1 MASIAIKAAMLD
13 SAVKAV
19 EGAMYAVAEAQG
31 KEAPTLPTSKDP
43 MIEQAERLQVIAEFL
58 RSIVIPVE
66 NAPAVEAV
74 AEGSVVPVKRGRK
87 PKAE

>member
-13 SAVKAV
+13 GAVKAV
-19 EGAMYAVAEAQG
+19 EGAMYAVAEAHG

-43 MIEQAERLQVIAEFL
+43 MIEQAERLQVIAAFL
-58 RSIVIPVE
+58 QGIIVSVANVPAESSVETISIV
-66 NAPAVEAV
+66 PA
-74 AEGSVVPVKRGRK
+74 KRGRK

>member
-13 SAVKAV
+13 DAVKSV
-19 EGAMYAVAEAQG
+19 EGAMYAVAEAHG

-43 MIEQAERLQVIAEFL
+43 MIEQAERLQVIAKFM
-58 RSIVIPVE
+58 RSIVVPVE
-66 NAPAVEAV
+66 NAPADDAPSVEH
-74 AEGSVVPVKRGRK
+74 VVPAKRGRK